1 MMKNKGKRLV
11 VLLIAACMI
20 LSMFSGMTVS
30 AATDAEIYA
39 TTNTIKKVDE
49 KYYYVDAS
57 GKTDK
62 KTGWKK
68 VAGKYTYYVGSKGNV
83 TVKITKGKYYKWSDG
98 QFKKQPVKKN
108 STKAI
113 KGKAFYVNKNGN
125 IEKKTGWKKVAGK
138 YAYYV
143 NSNGA
148 VSHKITKGK
157 YYKWSNGQFKKQPVR
172 KNSTKTIQGKAF
184 YVNKNGNIEKKT
196 GWKKVAGKYTYY
208 VGSKGNVT
216 VKITGGK
223 YYKWSNGKFKQQSL
237 EKYNGKII
245 TIGKKAF
252 YVSENK
258 IVRKTGWN
266 RVSDPESFSI
276 TSPRGYYVGTKGS
289 VLYKETAKGTYEIT
303 SVGKVSDKLMKNG
316 WNGSV
321 FVKNGKVQI
330 KTTVTVGGYI
340 NVFDEDGKRVT
351 LKNSGNNII
360 RSDTNEPVTTKG
372 AYKVGSG
379 SNKTTYYV
387 TNNGNIKKNG
397 TVTVNGVKYTVD
409 ASGKCTKVTKNGSG
423 NSDGSGTNGN
433 QEQQSHVCKWKL
445 VMNSS
450 LSPVK
455 TNYKEHAAVTKT
467 VNKKIRDAYD
477 ETVYSEHEWFCCNGC
492 SKDGLKDQ
500 DCSYETYEEL
510 EEHQASTAIYDENG
524 KLKYKHGGWH
534 TATVIVDTIH
544 HDAVYADVKEVVE
557 KEWSEC
563 DYTYKCTVCGDT
575 MTEHVVWGDTENS
588 SACAYIPNKSGDM
601 LYADG
606 SGVCQ
611 VVTKN
616 TPYGTIGID
625 LAEPAYLTLLKDHGF
640 IK

>member
-113 KGKAFYVNKNGN
+113 K
-125 IEKKTGWKKVAGK
+125 
-138 YAYYV
+138 
-143 NSNGA
+143 
-148 VSHKITKGK
+148 
-157 YYKWSNGQFKKQPVR
+157 
-172 KNSTKTIQGKAF
+172 GKAF

-340 NVFDEDGKRVT
+340 NVFNKDGKRVT
-351 LKNSGNNII
+351 LKKSGNKIV

-379 SNKTTYYV
+379 SNKQTYYV

-409 ASGKCTKVTKNGSG
+409 ASGKCTKVTENGSDNSDGSG
-423 NSDGSGTNGN
+423 NDGEQNSGTNGN
-433 QEQQSHVCKWKL
+433 QEQQSHVCKWKV

-477 ETVYSEHEWFCCNGC
+477 EPIYSEEPWYVCNSC
-492 SKDGLKDQ
+492 SRRGIDDQ
-500 DCSYETYEEL
+500 ECAYETYEEL
-510 EEHQASTAIYDENG
+510 LEHHKANN
-524 KLKYKHGGWH
+524 HGGNH
-534 TATVIVDTIH
+534 LIKKLLRYEH
-544 HDAVYADVKEVVE
+544 HDAVYADVEEVVE
-557 KEWSEC
+557 KEWSEW
-563 DYTYKCTVCGDT
+563 DQTYKCTECGDI
-575 MTEHVVWGDTENS
+575 MTEHVVNKNGELIYT
-588 SACAYIPNKSGDM
+588 PNKSGVLVDINGNEQDKVT
-601 LYADG
+601 A
-606 SGVCQ
+606 GVSY
-611 VVTKN
+611 K
-616 TPYGTIGID
+616 
-625 LAEPAYLTLLKDHGF
+625 
-640 IK
+640 

>member
-1 MMKNKGKRLV
+1 M
-11 VLLIAACMI
+11 
-20 LSMFSGMTVS
+20 
-30 AATDAEIYA
+30 
-39 TTNTIKKVDE
+39 
-49 KYYYVDAS
+49 
-57 GKTDK
+57 
-62 KTGWKK
+62 
-68 VAGKYTYYVGSKGNV
+68 
-83 TVKITKGKYYKWSDG
+83 
-98 QFKKQPVKKN
+98 
-108 STKAI
+108 
-113 KGKAFYVNKNGN
+113 
-125 IEKKTGWKKVAGK
+125 
-138 YAYYV
+138 
-143 NSNGA
+143 
-148 VSHKITKGK
+148 
-157 YYKWSNGQFKKQPVR
+157 
-172 KNSTKTIQGKAF
+172 
-184 YVNKNGNIEKKT
+184 
-196 GWKKVAGKYTYY
+196 
-208 VGSKGNVT
+208 
-216 VKITGGK
+216 
-223 YYKWSNGKFKQQSL
+223 
-237 EKYNGKII
+237 
-245 TIGKKAF
+245 
-252 YVSENK
+252 SENK

-351 LKNSGNNII
+351 LKKSGNNIV
-360 RSDTNEPVTTKG
+360 RSDTNGPVTTKG

-397 TVTVNGVKYTVD
+397 TVTVNGVKYMVD
-409 ASGKCTKVTKNGSG
+409 ASGKCTKVTENGSD
-423 NSDGSGTNGN
+423 NSDESGNDGEQNSGTNGN
-433 QEQQSHVCKWKL
+433 QDQQSHVCKWL
-445 VMNSS
+445 VVLDKNQN
-450 LSPVK
+450 PVQS
-455 TNYKEHAAVTKT
+455 NYKKHDAVMGTE
-467 VNKKIRDAYD
+467 NQLIRDAWD
-477 ETVYSEHEWFCCNGC
+477 EPIYAARKWLVCNTC
-492 SKDGLKDQ
+492 SGELGIDDQ
-500 DCSYETYEEL
+500 DCAYENTAEL
-510 EEHQASTAIYDENG
+510 DKHQDAVH
-524 KLKYKHGGWH
+524 HGGNH
-534 TATVIVDTIH
+534 LVKKIIDYKH
-544 HDAVYADVKEVVE
+544 HDAEYADVPVIKKRAYE
-557 KEWSEC
+557 EC

>member
-39 TTNTIKKVDE
+39 TTNTIKKVDG
-49 KYYYVDAS
+49 KYYYVNAS
-57 GKTDK
+57 GKMDK

-108 STKAI
+108 STKTI

-125 IEKKTGWKKVAGK
+125 IEKKTGWKKIAGK

-143 NSNGA
+143 NSNGV
-148 VSHKITKGK
+148 VSLKITGGN
-157 YYKWSNGQFKKQPVR
+157 YQKWSNGQFKK
-172 KNSTKTIQGKAF
+172 
-184 YVNKNGNIEKKT
+184 
-196 GWKKVAGKYTYY
+196 
-208 VGSKGNVT
+208 
-216 VKITGGK
+216 
-223 YYKWSNGKFKQQSL
+223 QSL

-252 YVSENK
+252 YVSEDK
-258 IVRKTGWN
+258 IVRKTGWK
-266 RVSDPESFSI
+266 RVSGAKLSSI
-276 TSPRGYYVGTKGS
+276 TNPRGYYVGTKGS
-289 VLYKETAKGTYEIT
+289 VLYKETAKGTCKIT
-303 SVGKVSDKLMKNG
+303 SAGEVSDKLMKNG

-340 NVFDEDGKRVT
+340 NVFNKDGKRVT
-351 LKNSGNNII
+351 LKKSGNKIV

-379 SNKTTYYV
+379 SNKQTYYV

-409 ASGKCTKVTKNGSG
+409 ASGKCTKVTENGSG
-423 NSDGSGTNGN
+423 NSDGSGNDGEQNSGTNGN
-433 QEQQSHVCKWKL
+433 QDQQSHVCKWKL

-455 TNYKEHAAVTKT
+455 TNYKGHAAVTKT

-477 ETVYSEHEWFCCNGC
+477 EPVYGERVICRMCKKQF
-492 SKDGLKDQ
+492 L
-500 DCSYETYEEL
+500 TYEDWGVHSDETNHGNCSL
-510 EEHQASTAIYDENG
+510 ED
-524 KLKYKHGGWH
+524 
-534 TATVIVDTIH
+534 VIVDTIH
-544 HDAVYADVKEVVE
+544 HDAVYADVEEVVE
-557 KEWSEC
+557 KEWSEW
-563 DYTYKCTVCGDT
+563 DQTYKCTVCGDT
-575 MTEHVVWGDTENS
+575 MTEHVVCGATENTS
-588 SACAYIPNKSGDM
+588 MVEAYIPNKSGELVDDDGKAYIRVTAKKPYTWTGSV
-601 LYADG
+601 LNKKLSADEFYKTYGYVYIG
-606 SGVCQ
+606 SFANY
-611 VVTKN
+611 TYIPN
-616 TPYGTIGID
+616 NDYM
-625 LAEPAYLTLLKDHGF
+625 ELLKAHGF

>member
-223 YYKWSNGKFKQQSL
+223 YYKWS
-237 EKYNGKII
+237 
-245 TIGKKAF
+245 
-252 YVSENK
+252 
-258 IVRKTGWN
+258 
-266 RVSDPESFSI
+266 
-276 TSPRGYYVGTKGS
+276 
-289 VLYKETAKGTYEIT
+289 
-303 SVGKVSDKLMKNG
+303 
-316 WNGSV
+316 
-321 FVKNGKVQI
+321 KVQF
-330 KTTVTVGGYI
+330 T
-340 NVFDEDGKRVT
+340 R
-351 LKNSGNNII
+351 
-360 RSDTNEPVTTKG
+360 
-372 AYKVGSG
+372 
-379 SNKTTYYV
+379 
-387 TNNGNIKKNG
+387 
-397 TVTVNGVKYTVD
+397 
-409 ASGKCTKVTKNGSG
+409 
-423 NSDGSGTNGN
+423 
-433 QEQQSHVCKWKL
+433 
-445 VMNSS
+445 
-450 LSPVK
+450 
-455 TNYKEHAAVTKT
+455 
-467 VNKKIRDAYD
+467 
-477 ETVYSEHEWFCCNGC
+477 
-492 SKDGLKDQ
+492 
-500 DCSYETYEEL
+500 
-510 EEHQASTAIYDENG
+510 
-524 KLKYKHGGWH
+524 
-534 TATVIVDTIH
+534 
-544 HDAVYADVKEVVE
+544 
-557 KEWSEC
+557 
-563 DYTYKCTVCGDT
+563 DYTG
-575 MTEHVVWGDTENS
+575 
-588 SACAYIPNKSGDM
+588 
-601 LYADG
+601 
-606 SGVCQ
+606 
-611 VVTKN
+611 
-616 TPYGTIGID
+616 
-625 LAEPAYLTLLKDHGF
+625 
-640 IK
+640 

>member
-351 LKNSGNNII
+351 LKNSGNNIV

-510 EEHQASTAIYDENG
+510 EEHQAATAIYDENG

-557 KEWSEC
+557 KEWSEW
-563 DYTYKCTVCGDT
+563 DQTYKCTVCGDI
-575 MTEHVVWGDTENS
+575 MTEHVVNKNGELIYT
-588 SACAYIPNKSGDM
+588 PNKSGVLVDINGNEQDKVI
-601 LYADG
+601 A
-606 SGVCQ
+606 GVSY
-611 VVTKN
+611 K
-616 TPYGTIGID
+616 
-625 LAEPAYLTLLKDHGF
+625 
-640 IK
+640 

>member
-30 AATDAEIYA
+30 AATNAEIYA
-39 TTNTIKKVDE
+39 TTNTIKKVDG
-49 KYYYVDAS
+49 KYYYVNAS
-57 GKTDK
+57 GKMDK

-68 VAGKYTYYVGSKGNV
+68 VAGKYTYYVGSKSNV

-108 STKAI
+108 STKTI

-125 IEKKTGWKKVAGK
+125 IEKKTGWKKIAGK

-143 NSNGA
+143 NSNGV
-148 VSHKITKGK
+148 VSLKITGGN
-157 YYKWSNGQFKKQPVR
+157 YQKWSNGQFKK
-172 KNSTKTIQGKAF
+172 
-184 YVNKNGNIEKKT
+184 
-196 GWKKVAGKYTYY
+196 
-208 VGSKGNVT
+208 
-216 VKITGGK
+216 
-223 YYKWSNGKFKQQSL
+223 QSL

-252 YVSENK
+252 YVSEDK
-258 IVRKTGWN
+258 IVRKTGWK
-266 RVSDPESFSI
+266 RVSGAKLSSI
-276 TSPRGYYVGTKGS
+276 TNPRGYYVGTKGS

-340 NVFDEDGKRVT
+340 NVFNKDGKRVT
-351 LKNSGNNII
+351 LKKSGNKIV

-379 SNKTTYYV
+379 SNKQTYYV

-409 ASGKCTKVTKNGSG
+409 ASGKCTKVTENGSDNSDGSG
-423 NSDGSGTNGN
+423 NDGEQNSGTNGN
-433 QEQQSHVCKWKL
+433 QEQQSHVCKWKV

-477 ETVYSEHEWFCCNGC
+477 EPVYGERVICRMCKKQF
-492 SKDGLKDQ
+492 L
-500 DCSYETYEEL
+500 TYEDWGVHSDETNHGNCSL
-510 EEHQASTAIYDENG
+510 ED
-524 KLKYKHGGWH
+524 
-534 TATVIVDTIH
+534 VIVDTIH

-557 KEWSEC
+557 KEWSEW
-563 DYTYKCTVCGDT
+563 DQTYKCTVCGDI
-575 MTEHVVWGDTENS
+575 MTEHVVCGAIDTS
-588 SACAYIPNKSGDM
+588 SYVLAYISDKGGEKVDNNGKAYLRFTANM
-601 LYADG
+601 
-606 SGVCQ
+606 
-611 VVTKN
+611 
-616 TPYGTIGID
+616 PYGRGSDVNKKLTKDEIYKTYGYVYLLDDAD
-625 LAEPAYLTLLKDHGF
+625 LIYAPDESYLQLLKDHHF
-640 IK
+640 IQ

>member
-39 TTNTIKKVDE
+39 TTNTIKKDDE
-49 KYYYVDAS
+49 KYYYVNAS

-83 TVKITKGKYYKWSDG
+83 TVKITGGKYYKWSNG
-98 QFKKQPVKKN
+98 QFKKQPAKKN
-108 STKAI
+108 STKI
-113 KGKAFYVNKNGN
+113 INGKAFYVNKNGN

-196 GWKKVAGKYTYY
+196 GWKKVSGKYAYY
-208 VGSKGNVT
+208 VSGNGAVS
-216 VKITGGK
+216 VKITKGV
-223 YYKWSNGKFKQQSL
+223 YQKWSNNQWKKQKL
-237 EKYNGKII
+237 TNYVGGII
-245 TIGKKAF
+245 TIQKKAF
-252 YVSENK
+252 FVGSDKK
-258 IVRKTGWN
+258 IIRKCGWN
-266 RVSDPESFSI
+266 KFALGYSAGS
-276 TSPRGYYVGTKGS
+276 SPRGYTGTEGS
-289 VLYKETAKGTYEIT
+289 VLYYESEKGAYKIN
-303 SVGKVSDKLMKNG
+303 DKGEVPKRPMKNG

-351 LKNSGNNII
+351 LKKSGNNIV
-360 RSDTNEPVTTKG
+360 RSDTNGPVTTKG

-379 SNKTTYYV
+379 SNKQTYYV

-409 ASGKCTKVTKNGSG
+409 ASGKCTKVTENGSG
-423 NSDGSGTNGN
+423 NSDGSGNDGEQNSGTNGN
-433 QEQQSHVCKWKL
+433 QDQQSHVCKWKL

-477 ETVYSEHEWFCCNGC
+477 EPIYSEEPWYVCNSC
-492 SKDGLKDQ
+492 SRRGIDDQ
-500 DCSYETYEEL
+500 ACAYETYEEL
-510 EEHQASTAIYDENG
+510 LEHHKANN
-524 KLKYKHGGWH
+524 HGGNH
-534 TATVIVDTIH
+534 LIKKLLRYEH

-557 KEWSEC
+557 KEWSEW
-563 DYTYKCTVCGDT
+563 DQTYKCTVCGDT
-575 MTEHVVWGDTENS
+575 MTEHVVCGDTEKKQGV
-588 SACAYIPNKSGDM
+588 CAFILDKSGELVD
-601 LYADG
+601 DD
-606 SGVCQ
+606 VI
-611 VVTKN
+611 VTAN
-616 TPYGTIGID
+616 TYYG
-625 LAEPAYLTLLKDHGF
+625 AYYDAAKDSKYTDYLQLLKDHHF
-640 IK
+640 IQ

>member
-98 QFKKQPVKKN
+98 QFKKQPVK
-108 STKAI
+108 
-113 KGKAFYVNKNGN
+113 
-125 IEKKTGWKKVAGK
+125 
-138 YAYYV
+138 
-143 NSNGA
+143 
-148 VSHKITKGK
+148 
-157 YYKWSNGQFKKQPVR
+157 

-340 NVFDEDGKRVT
+340 NVYDEDGKRGT
-351 LKNSGNNII
+351 LKTSGNNIV
-360 RSDTNEPVTTKG
+360 RSDTTEPVTTKG

-510 EEHQASTAIYDENG
+510 EEHQAATAIYDENG

-557 KEWSEC
+557 KEWSEW
-563 DYTYKCTVCGDT
+563 DQTYKCTVCGDI
-575 MTEHVVWGDTENS
+575 MTEHVVNKNGELIYT
-588 SACAYIPNKSGDM
+588 PNKSGVLVDINGNEQDKVT
-601 LYADG
+601 A
-606 SGVCQ
+606 GVSY
-611 VVTKN
+611 K
-616 TPYGTIGID
+616 
-625 LAEPAYLTLLKDHGF
+625 
-640 IK
+640 

>member
-39 TTNTIKKVDE
+39 TTNTIKKVDG
-49 KYYYVDAS
+49 KYYYVNAS

-108 STKAI
+108 STKTI

-125 IEKKTGWKKVAGK
+125 IEKKTGWKKIAGK

-143 NSNGA
+143 NSNGV
-148 VSHKITKGK
+148 VSLKITGGN
-157 YYKWSNGQFKKQPVR
+157 YQKWSNGQFKK
-172 KNSTKTIQGKAF
+172 
-184 YVNKNGNIEKKT
+184 
-196 GWKKVAGKYTYY
+196 
-208 VGSKGNVT
+208 
-216 VKITGGK
+216 
-223 YYKWSNGKFKQQSL
+223 QSL

-351 LKNSGNNII
+351 LKNSGNNIV

-379 SNKTTYYV
+379 SNKQTYYV

-510 EEHQASTAIYDENG
+510 EEHQAATAIYDENG

>member
-39 TTNTIKKVDE
+39 TTNTIKKVDG
-49 KYYYVDAS
+49 KYYYVNAS
-57 GKTDK
+57 GKMD
-62 KTGWKK
+62 
-68 VAGKYTYYVGSKGNV
+68 
-83 TVKITKGKYYKWSDG
+83 
-98 QFKKQPVKKN
+98 
-108 STKAI
+108 
-113 KGKAFYVNKNGN
+113 
-125 IEKKTGWKKVAGK
+125 
-138 YAYYV
+138 
-143 NSNGA
+143 
-148 VSHKITKGK
+148 
-157 YYKWSNGQFKKQPVR
+157 
-172 KNSTKTIQGKAF
+172 
-184 YVNKNGNIEKKT
+184 KKT

-223 YYKWSNGKFKQQSL
+223 YYKWSNGQFKKQPVKKNSTKTIKGKAFYVNKNGNIEKKTGWKKIAGKYAYYVNSNGVVSLKITGGNYQKWSNGQFKKQSL

-252 YVSENK
+252 YVSEDK
-258 IVRKTGWN
+258 IVRKTGWK
-266 RVSDPESFSI
+266 RVSGAKLSSI
-276 TSPRGYYVGTKGS
+276 TNPRGYYVGTKGS
-289 VLYKETAKGTYEIT
+289 VLYKETAKGTCKIT
-303 SVGKVSDKLMKNG
+303 SAGEVSDKLMKNG

-340 NVFDEDGKRVT
+340 NVFNKDGKRVT
-351 LKNSGNNII
+351 LKKSGNKIV

-379 SNKTTYYV
+379 SNKQTYYV

-409 ASGKCTKVTKNGSG
+409 ASGKCTKVTENGSG
-423 NSDGSGTNGN
+423 NSDGSGNDGEQNSGTNGN
-433 QEQQSHVCKWKL
+433 QDQQSHVCKWKL

-477 ETVYSEHEWFCCNGC
+477 EKVYSEHEWFCCNGC

-544 HDAVYADVKEVVE
+544 HDAVYADVEEVVE
-557 KEWSEC
+557 KEWSEW
-563 DYTYKCTVCGDT
+563 DQTYKCTVCGDT
-575 MTEHVVWGDTENS
+575 MTEHVVCGATENTS
-588 SACAYIPNKSGDM
+588 MVEAYIPNKSGELVDDDGKAYIRVTAKKPYTWTGSV
-601 LYADG
+601 LNKKLSADEFYKTYGYVYIG
-606 SGVCQ
+606 SFANY
-611 VVTKN
+611 TYIPN
-616 TPYGTIGID
+616 NDYM
-625 LAEPAYLTLLKDHGF
+625 ELLKAHGF

>member
-39 TTNTIKKVDE
+39 TTNTIKKDDE
-49 KYYYVDAS
+49 KYYYVNAS

-108 STKAI
+108 STKTI

-125 IEKKTGWKKVAGK
+125 IEKKTGWKKIAGK

-143 NSNGA
+143 NSNGV
-148 VSHKITKGK
+148 VSLKITGGN
-157 YYKWSNGQFKKQPVR
+157 YQKWSNGQFKK
-172 KNSTKTIQGKAF
+172 
-184 YVNKNGNIEKKT
+184 
-196 GWKKVAGKYTYY
+196 
-208 VGSKGNVT
+208 
-216 VKITGGK
+216 
-223 YYKWSNGKFKQQSL
+223 QSL

-252 YVSENK
+252 YVSEDK
-258 IVRKTGWN
+258 IVRKTGWK
-266 RVSDPESFSI
+266 RVSGAKLSSI
-276 TSPRGYYVGTKGS
+276 TNPRGYYVGTKGS
-289 VLYKETAKGTYEIT
+289 VLYKETAKGTCKIT
-303 SVGKVSDKLMKNG
+303 SAGEVSDKLMKNG

-340 NVFDEDGKRVT
+340 NVFNKDGKRVT
-351 LKNSGNNII
+351 LKKSGNNIV

-409 ASGKCTKVTKNGSG
+409 ASGKCTKVTENGSDNSDGSG
-423 NSDGSGTNGN
+423 NDGEQNSGTNGN
-433 QEQQSHVCKWKL
+433 QDQQSHVCKWKV

-477 ETVYSEHEWFCCNGC
+477 EKVYSEHEWFCCNGC

-557 KEWSEC
+557 KEWSEW
-563 DYTYKCTVCGDT
+563 DQTYKCTVCGDI
-575 MTEHVVWGDTENS
+575 MTEHVVNKNGELIYT
-588 SACAYIPNKSGDM
+588 PKKSGVLVDINGNEQDKVT
-601 LYADG
+601 A
-606 SGVCQ
+606 GVSY
-611 VVTKN
+611 K
-616 TPYGTIGID
+616 
-625 LAEPAYLTLLKDHGF
+625 
-640 IK
+640 

>member
-1 MMKNKGKRLV
+1 MFTMMKNKGKRLV

-39 TTNTIKKVDE
+39 TTNTIKKVDG
-49 KYYYVDAS
+49 KYYYVNAS

-108 STKAI
+108 STKTI

-125 IEKKTGWKKVAGK
+125 IEKKTGWKKIAGK

-143 NSNGA
+143 NSNGV
-148 VSHKITKGK
+148 VSLKITGGN
-157 YYKWSNGQFKKQPVR
+157 YQKWSNGQFKK
-172 KNSTKTIQGKAF
+172 
-184 YVNKNGNIEKKT
+184 
-196 GWKKVAGKYTYY
+196 
-208 VGSKGNVT
+208 
-216 VKITGGK
+216 
-223 YYKWSNGKFKQQSL
+223 QSL

-252 YVSENK
+252 YVSEDK
-258 IVRKTGWN
+258 IVRKTGWK
-266 RVSDPESFSI
+266 RVSGAKLSSI
-276 TSPRGYYVGTKGS
+276 TNPRGYYVGTKGS

-340 NVFDEDGKRVT
+340 NVFNKDGKRVT
-351 LKNSGNNII
+351 LKKSGNKIV

-379 SNKTTYYV
+379 SNKQTYYV

-409 ASGKCTKVTKNGSG
+409 ASGKCTKVTENGSG
-423 NSDGSGTNGN
+423 NSDGSGNDGEQNSGTNGN
-433 QEQQSHVCKWKL
+433 QDQQSHVCKWKL

-477 ETVYSEHEWFCCNGC
+477 EKVYSEHEWFCCNGC

-544 HDAVYADVKEVVE
+544 HDAVYADVEEVVE
-557 KEWSEC
+557 KEWSEW
-563 DYTYKCTVCGDT
+563 DQTYKCTVCGDT
-575 MTEHVVWGDTENS
+575 MTEHVVCGATENTS
-588 SACAYIPNKSGDM
+588 MVEAYIPNKSGELVDDDGKAYIRVTAKKPYTWTGSV
-601 LYADG
+601 LNKKLSADEFYKTYGYVYIG
-606 SGVCQ
+606 SFANY
-611 VVTKN
+611 TYIPN
-616 TPYGTIGID
+616 NDYM
-625 LAEPAYLTLLKDHGF
+625 ELLKAHGF

>member
-39 TTNTIKKVDE
+39 TTNTIKKDDE
-49 KYYYVDAS
+49 KYYYVNAS

-68 VAGKYTYYVGSKGNV
+68 VAGKYTYYVGPKGNV
-83 TVKITKGKYYKWSDG
+83 TVKITKGKYYKWSNG

-108 STKAI
+108 STKTI

-125 IEKKTGWKKVAGK
+125 IEKKTGWKKIAGK

-143 NSNGA
+143 NSNGV
-148 VSHKITKGK
+148 VSLKITGGN
-157 YYKWSNGQFKKQPVR
+157 YQKWSNGQFKK
-172 KNSTKTIQGKAF
+172 
-184 YVNKNGNIEKKT
+184 
-196 GWKKVAGKYTYY
+196 
-208 VGSKGNVT
+208 
-216 VKITGGK
+216 
-223 YYKWSNGKFKQQSL
+223 QSL

-252 YVSENK
+252 YVSEDK
-258 IVRKTGWN
+258 IVRKTGWK
-266 RVSDPESFSI
+266 RVSGAKLSSI
-276 TSPRGYYVGTKGS
+276 TNPRGYYVGTKGS

-340 NVFDEDGKRVT
+340 NVFNKDGKRVT
-351 LKNSGNNII
+351 LKKSGNKIV

-379 SNKTTYYV
+379 SNKQTYYV

-409 ASGKCTKVTKNGSG
+409 ASGKCTKVTENGSG
-423 NSDGSGTNGN
+423 NSDGSGNDGKQDSGTNGN
-433 QEQQSHVCKWKL
+433 QDQQSHVCKWKV

-477 ETVYSEHEWFCCNGC
+477 EPVYGERVICRMCKKQF
-492 SKDGLKDQ
+492 L
-500 DCSYETYEEL
+500 TYEDWGAHSDETNHGNCSL
-510 EEHQASTAIYDENG
+510 ED
-524 KLKYKHGGWH
+524 
-534 TATVIVDTIH
+534 VIVDTIH
-544 HDAVYADVKEVVE
+544 HDAVYADVEEVVE
-557 KEWSEC
+557 KEWSEW
-563 DYTYKCTVCGDT
+563 DQTYKCTVCGDT
-575 MTEHVVWGDTENS
+575 MTEHVVCGDTEKKQGV
-588 SACAYIPNKSGDM
+588 CAFILDKSGELVD
-601 LYADG
+601 DD
-606 SGVCQ
+606 VI
-611 VVTKN
+611 VTAN
-616 TPYGTIGID
+616 TYYG
-625 LAEPAYLTLLKDHGF
+625 AYYDAAKDSKYTDYLQLLKDHHF
-640 IK
+640 IQ

>member
-39 TTNTIKKVDE
+39 TTNTIKKVDG
-49 KYYYVDAS
+49 KYYYVNAS

-108 STKAI
+108 STKTI

-125 IEKKTGWKKVAGK
+125 IEKKTGWKKIAGK

-143 NSNGA
+143 NSNGV
-148 VSHKITKGK
+148 VSLKITGGN
-157 YYKWSNGQFKKQPVR
+157 YQKWSNGQFKK
-172 KNSTKTIQGKAF
+172 
-184 YVNKNGNIEKKT
+184 
-196 GWKKVAGKYTYY
+196 
-208 VGSKGNVT
+208 
-216 VKITGGK
+216 
-223 YYKWSNGKFKQQSL
+223 QSL

-252 YVSENK
+252 YVSEDK
-258 IVRKTGWN
+258 IVRKTGWK
-266 RVSDPESFSI
+266 RVSGAKLSSI
-276 TSPRGYYVGTKGS
+276 TNPRGYYVGTKGS
-289 VLYKETAKGTYEIT
+289 VLYYESEKGAYKIN
-303 SVGKVSDKLMKNG
+303 DKGEVPKRPMKNG
-316 WNGSV
+316 WKGSV

-330 KTTVTVGGYI
+330 NKTVEIDGYK
-340 NVFDEDGKRVT
+340 NVFDKNGKRVV
-351 LKNSGNNII
+351 LKVEDGNIVRSDNGKAVGAGNYKIGSGN
-360 RSDTNEPVTTKG
+360 T
-372 AYKVGSG
+372 
-379 SNKTTYYV
+379 KTTYV
-387 TNNGNIKKNG
+387 VDNSGQIKTSG
-397 TVTVNGVKYTVD
+397 TVTINGKTYTIGSDGKVD
-409 ASGKCTKVTKNGSG
+409 VQKPSNGGSGDQQDDKKNDDPGNG
-423 NSDGSGTNGN
+423 NSDGK
-433 QEQQSHVCKWKL
+433 QHVCKWL
-445 VMNSS
+445 VVLDKNQN
-450 LSPVK
+450 PVQS
-455 TNYKEHAAVTKT
+455 NYKKHDAVMGTE
-467 VNKKIRDAYD
+467 NQLIRDAWD
-477 ETVYSEHEWFCCNGC
+477 EPIYAARKWLVCNTC
-492 SKDGLKDQ
+492 SGELGIDDQ
-500 DCSYETYEEL
+500 DCAYENTAEL
-510 EEHQASTAIYDENG
+510 DKHQDAVH
-524 KLKYKHGGWH
+524 HGGNH
-534 TATVIVDTIH
+534 LVKKIIDYKH
-544 HDAVYADVKEVVE
+544 HDAEYADVPVIKKRAYE
-557 KEWSEC
+557 EC

>member
-39 TTNTIKKVDE
+39 TTNTIKKVDG
-49 KYYYVDAS
+49 KYYYVNAS

-108 STKAI
+108 STKTI

-125 IEKKTGWKKVAGK
+125 IEKKTGWKKIAGK

-143 NSNGA
+143 NSNGV
-148 VSHKITKGK
+148 VSLKITGGN
-157 YYKWSNGQFKKQPVR
+157 YQKWSNGQFKK
-172 KNSTKTIQGKAF
+172 
-184 YVNKNGNIEKKT
+184 
-196 GWKKVAGKYTYY
+196 
-208 VGSKGNVT
+208 
-216 VKITGGK
+216 
-223 YYKWSNGKFKQQSL
+223 QSL

-252 YVSENK
+252 YVSEDK
-258 IVRKTGWN
+258 IVRKTGWK
-266 RVSDPESFSI
+266 RVSGAKLSSI
-276 TSPRGYYVGTKGS
+276 TNPRGYYVGTKGS

-340 NVFDEDGKRVT
+340 NVFNKDGKRVT
-351 LKNSGNNII
+351 LKKSGNKIV

-379 SNKTTYYV
+379 SNKQTYYV

-409 ASGKCTKVTKNGSG
+409 ASGKCTKVTENGSG
-423 NSDGSGTNGN
+423 NSDGSGNDGEQNSGTNGN
-433 QEQQSHVCKWKL
+433 QDQQSHVCKWKL

-477 ETVYSEHEWFCCNGC
+477 EKVYSEHEWFCCNTC
-492 SKDGLKDQ
+492 SRKGLKDQ

-510 EEHQASTAIYDENG
+510 EEHQKKVN
-524 KLKYKHGGWH
+524 HGGWH

>member
-39 TTNTIKKVDE
+39 TTNTIKKDDE
-49 KYYYVDAS
+49 KYYYVNAS

-83 TVKITKGKYYKWSDG
+83 TVKITGGKYYKWSNG
-98 QFKKQPVKKN
+98 QFKKQPVRKN
-108 STKAI
+108 STKTI
-113 KGKAFYVNKNGN
+113 QGKAFYVNKNGN

-184 YVNKNGNIEKKT
+184 YVNKNGNIEKKN
-196 GWKKVAGKYTYY
+196 GWKKVAGKYT
-208 VGSKGNVT
+208 
-216 VKITGGK
+216 
-223 YYKWSNGKFKQQSL
+223 
-237 EKYNGKII
+237 
-245 TIGKKAF
+245 
-252 YVSENK
+252 
-258 IVRKTGWN
+258 
-266 RVSDPESFSI
+266 
-276 TSPRGYYVGTKGS
+276 YYVGTKGS

-340 NVFDEDGKRVT
+340 NAFDEDGKRVT
-351 LKNSGNNII
+351 LKKSGNNIV

-409 ASGKCTKVTKNGSG
+409 ASGKCTKVTENGSD
-423 NSDGSGTNGN
+423 NSDPKKDDPGSK
-433 QEQQSHVCKWKL
+433 QHVCKWL
-445 VMNSS
+445 VVLDKNQN
-450 LSPVK
+450 PVQS
-455 TNYKEHAAVTKT
+455 NYKKHDAVMGTE
-467 VNKKIRDAYD
+467 NQLIRDAWD
-477 ETVYSEHEWFCCNGC
+477 EPIYAARKWLVCNTC
-492 SKDGLKDQ
+492 SGELGIDDQ
-500 DCSYETYEEL
+500 DCAYENTAEL
-510 EEHQASTAIYDENG
+510 DKHQDAVH
-524 KLKYKHGGWH
+524 HGGNH
-534 TATVIVDTIH
+534 LVKKIIDYKH
-544 HDAVYADVKEVVE
+544 HDAEYADVPVIKKRAYE
-557 KEWSEC
+557 EC

>member
-1 MMKNKGKRLV
+1 MKNKGKRLV

-30 AATDAEIYA
+30 AATNAEIYA
-39 TTNTIKKVDE
+39 TTNTIKKVDG
-49 KYYYVDAS
+49 KYYYVNAS
-57 GKTDK
+57 GKMDK

-68 VAGKYTYYVGSKGNV
+68 VAGKYTYYVGSKSNV

-108 STKAI
+108 STKTI

-125 IEKKTGWKKVAGK
+125 IEKKTGWKKIAGK

-143 NSNGA
+143 NSNGV
-148 VSHKITKGK
+148 VSLKITGGN
-157 YYKWSNGQFKKQPVR
+157 YQKWSNGQFKK
-172 KNSTKTIQGKAF
+172 
-184 YVNKNGNIEKKT
+184 
-196 GWKKVAGKYTYY
+196 
-208 VGSKGNVT
+208 
-216 VKITGGK
+216 
-223 YYKWSNGKFKQQSL
+223 QSL

-252 YVSENK
+252 YVSEDK
-258 IVRKTGWN
+258 IVRKTGWK
-266 RVSDPESFSI
+266 RVSGAKLSSI
-276 TSPRGYYVGTKGS
+276 TNPRGYYVGTKGS

-340 NVFDEDGKRVT
+340 NVFNKDGKRVT
-351 LKNSGNNII
+351 LKKSGNKIV

-379 SNKTTYYV
+379 SNKQTYYV

-409 ASGKCTKVTKNGSG
+409 ASGKCTKVTENGSDNSDGSG
-423 NSDGSGTNGN
+423 NDGEQNSGTNGN
-433 QEQQSHVCKWKL
+433 QEQQSHVCKWKV

-477 ETVYSEHEWFCCNGC
+477 EPVYGERVICRMCKKQF
-492 SKDGLKDQ
+492 L
-500 DCSYETYEEL
+500 TYEDWGVHSDETNHGNCSL
-510 EEHQASTAIYDENG
+510 ED
-524 KLKYKHGGWH
+524 
-534 TATVIVDTIH
+534 VIVDTIH

-557 KEWSEC
+557 KEWSEW
-563 DYTYKCTVCGDT
+563 DQTYKCTVCGDI
-575 MTEHVVWGDTENS
+575 MTEHVVCGAIDTS
-588 SACAYIPNKSGDM
+588 SYVLAYISDKGGEKVDNNGKAYLRFTANM
-601 LYADG
+601 
-606 SGVCQ
+606 
-611 VVTKN
+611 
-616 TPYGTIGID
+616 PYGRGSDVNKKLTKDEIYKTYGYVYLLDDAD
-625 LAEPAYLTLLKDHGF
+625 LIYAPDESYLQLLKDHHF
-640 IK
+640 IQ

>member
-125 IEKKTGWKKVAGK
+125 IEKKTGWKKIAGK

-143 NSNGA
+143 NSNGV
-148 VSHKITKGK
+148 VSLKITGGN
-157 YYKWSNGQFKKQPVR
+157 YQKWSNGQFKK
-172 KNSTKTIQGKAF
+172 
-184 YVNKNGNIEKKT
+184 
-196 GWKKVAGKYTYY
+196 
-208 VGSKGNVT
+208 
-216 VKITGGK
+216 
-223 YYKWSNGKFKQQSL
+223 QSL

-351 LKNSGNNII
+351 LKKSGNNIV
-360 RSDTNEPVTTKG
+360 RSDTNGPVTTKG

-397 TVTVNGVKYTVD
+397 TVTVNGVKYMVD
-409 ASGKCTKVTKNGSG
+409 ASGKCTKVTENGSD
-423 NSDGSGTNGN
+423 NSDESGNDGEQNSGTNGN
-433 QEQQSHVCKWKL
+433 QDQQSHVCKWL
-445 VMNSS
+445 VVLDKNQN
-450 LSPVK
+450 PVQS
-455 TNYKEHAAVTKT
+455 NYKKHDAVMGTE
-467 VNKKIRDAYD
+467 NQLIRDAWD
-477 ETVYSEHEWFCCNGC
+477 EPIYAARKWLVCNTC
-492 SKDGLKDQ
+492 SGELGIDDQ
-500 DCSYETYEEL
+500 DCAYENTAEL
-510 EEHQASTAIYDENG
+510 DKHQDAVH
-524 KLKYKHGGWH
+524 HGGNH
-534 TATVIVDTIH
+534 LVKKIIDYKH
-544 HDAVYADVKEVVE
+544 HDAEYADVPVIKKRAYE
-557 KEWSEC
+557 EC